1 MSNKIMK
8 IIAYSKEQTINIGSL
23 LKSIGRCLK
32 EADRENINKANL
44 LLDYDKEKQKAMIKA
59 ITY

>member
-1 MSNKIMK
+1 MK

-32 EADRENINKANL
+32 EADRENINRANL
-44 LLDYDKEKQKAMIKA
+44 LLDYDKEKQKAIIKA